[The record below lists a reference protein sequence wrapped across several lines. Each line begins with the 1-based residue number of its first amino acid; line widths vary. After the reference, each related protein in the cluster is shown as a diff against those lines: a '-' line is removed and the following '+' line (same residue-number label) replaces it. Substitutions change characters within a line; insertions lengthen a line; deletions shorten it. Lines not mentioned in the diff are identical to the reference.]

1 MWRAWNEETVRLWI
15 LDSMPIM
22 NSYTLVLINT
32 NPLRYLEVNSHDLR
46 EATHDGA
53 VEVIRNADTP
63 VRYDNPSLSLSRG
76 NLLNYDSNGLSGKF
90 RLVQNWCLRSPS
102 WLSLVSNQFQVNDY
116 FIASILQY
124 ISPVCQCCF
133 SRVDIFNTTLSD
145 MLGDLSVIAK

>member
-1 MWRAWNEETVRLWI
+1 
-15 LDSMPIM
+15 MPII

-76 NLLNYDSNGLSGKF
+76 NLLNYDSNGLSGQF
-90 RLVQNWCLRSPS
+90 RLVQN
-102 WLSLVSNQFQVNDY
+102 
-116 FIASILQY
+116 
-124 ISPVCQCCF
+124 
-133 SRVDIFNTTLSD
+133 
-145 MLGDLSVIAK
+145 